1 MSYSRHIFGKHASHT
16 AFLLQRLLLLILA
29 VTSAWT
35 KAPAE
40 ATASTGT
47 MTSRLIPVHSSGTEA
62 VLEMTTVSKQKKNA
76 RRLALYPEQVTF
88 FFFLILTTNGD
99 TVFLYSFLNV
109 ICLQQDKRREAI
121 RGWREG
127 GIYYPS
133 VCWFVISVWCISS
146 VVFRNVHHV
155 CNTRIFLIK

>member
-109 ICLQQDKRREAI
+109 ICLQQDKRRRSHQRVERRWNLLPFSLLI
-121 RGWREG
+121 C
-127 GIYYPS
+127 YFS
-133 VCWFVISVWCISS
+133 VMHFIGCVQKCSS
-146 VVFRNVHHV
+146 R
-155 CNTRIFLIK
+155 L